1 MDPER
6 RFWRVARSDEV
17 AAALVRRTLLG
28 RHVGLWRDAGGAVH
42 ALEVTCRH
50 QNADLTAGERNGSL
64 VTCPRHGWVYDL
76 ATGACL
82 TEPWARLRRFAVREE
97 GGAVWVDPTPLDTGG
112 DPDGAE
118 DGPV

>member
-1 MDPER
+1 MTGER
-6 RFWRVARSDEV
+6 RWLRLGPAGDVG
-17 AAALVRRTLLG
+17 AALVRRTLFG
-28 RHVGLWRDAGGAVH
+28 RHVGLWRDDNGVLN

-50 QNADLTAGERNGSL
+50 QNADLTLGERHGSL

-97 GGAVWVDPTPLDTGG
+97 GGVVWLDPTPLD
-112 DPDGAE
+112 
-118 DGPV
+118 DGPAPE

>member
-1 MDPER
+1 MPDASR
-6 RFWRVARSDEV
+6 WLRAGRSDELGT
-17 AAALVRRTLLG
+17 ALVRRTLLG
-28 RHVGLWRDAGGAVH
+28 RHVGFFRDEAGSLH

-50 QNADLTAGERNGSL
+50 QGADLTMGERCGTL

-97 GGAVWVDPTPLDTGG
+97 AGMVWIDLLPLG
-112 DPDGAE
+112 E
-118 DGPV
+118 D